1 MKERIQHL
9 ERQMIQLAECIQ
21 DLSCIDIFLRDK
33 LQIVFE
39 SAKQIVDGE

>member
-1 MKERIQHL
+1 
-9 ERQMIQLAECIQ
+9 MIQLAACIQ
-21 DLSCIDIFLRDK
+21 DLSCMVGSNGDIFLRDK

>member
-21 DLSCIDIFLRDK
+21 HVRGAVELRTGNP
-33 LQIVFE
+33 E
-39 SAKQIVDGE
+39 ACAGAGTAG